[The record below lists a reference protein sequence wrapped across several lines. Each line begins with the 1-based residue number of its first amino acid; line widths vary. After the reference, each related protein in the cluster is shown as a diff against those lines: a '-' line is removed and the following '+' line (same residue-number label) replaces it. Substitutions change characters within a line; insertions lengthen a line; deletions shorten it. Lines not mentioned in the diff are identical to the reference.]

1 MIRINLLPQAKRTAA
16 SSVGGGSAQ
25 TWGVVYLVTVG
36 LTLITLGA
44 VYFVYSGELD
54 EQRAQN
60 AALQREIQDLRQ
72 RSARL
77 EEVQA
82 QLARSRSLEEVV
94 AELNRARTGPLRIV
108 MELSH
113 VLSANVG
120 PTIDPARLEQLRQ
133 ENPLAGFNPSWD
145 VRRLWITKFDEQDKV
160 VTIHGRGRTN
170 EDVAEF
176 LRRISLSELFSE
188 VTLTRTE
195 STRVQDV
202 DLISF
207 QLTCRVTY

>member
-1 MIRINLLPQAKRTAA
+1 MIRINLLPQAKRGAGASAGAA
-16 SSVGGGSAQ
+16 SAQ
-25 TWGVVYLVTVG
+25 TWGVIYLVTVG

-44 VYFVYSGELD
+44 VYFIYSGELE
-54 EQRAQN
+54 EQQAQN
-60 AALQREIQDLRQ
+60 AALTRQIADLRQ

-82 QLARSRSLEEVV
+82 LLARSRSLEEVV

-108 MELSH
+108 MELSR
-113 VLSANVG
+113 VLSTNAG

-145 VRRLWITKFDEQDKV
+145 VRRLWITEFDEEDKV
-160 VTIHGRGRTN
+160 VTINGRGRTN

-202 DLISF
+202 ELISF

>member
-1 MIRINLLPQAKRTAA
+1 MIRINLLPQAKRSAA
-16 SSVGGGSAQ
+16 AGVGSASAQ
-25 TWGVVYLVTVG
+25 TWAVVYLVTIG
-36 LTLITLGA
+36 LTLISLGA
-44 VYFVYSGELD
+44 VYFVYSAELD

-60 AALQREIQDLRQ
+60 AALQREIDDLRQ

-113 VLSANVG
+113 VLSANAG

-145 VRRLWITKFDEQDKV
+145 VRRLWITKFDEEDRV
-160 VTIHGRGRTN
+160 VTINGRGRTN
-170 EDVAEF
+170 EDVAGF

-195 STRVQDV
+195 SMRVQDV
-202 DLISF
+202 ELISF
-207 QLTCRVTY
+207 QLTCKVTY